1 MLLHDCQYTD
11 DEYKDHLGWGHSP
24 LEDALTFASRTG
36 AERLVLFH
44 HDPMHTDDF
53 LDAFAGRAATRWE
66 ELGGGA
72 DQIELAA
79 ERREIA
85 LPSPAV
91 EGT

>member
-1 MLLHDCQYTD
+1 M
-11 DEYKDHLGWGHSP
+11 
-24 LEDALTFASRTG
+24 
-36 AERLVLFH
+36 LFH

-53 LDAFAGRAATRWE
+53 LDAFAGRAVTRWE
-66 ELGGGA
+66 ELGGRP
-72 DQIELAA
+72 DHLELAA